1 MINTATAACLMS
13 YSLYTLDSNTVAK
26 FGTRNL
32 AFTLPFVMYGL
43 FRYLFLVH
51 HHNIG
56 ESPETAL
63 LHDKPIILCIILYV
77 GTVAAIIYL

>member
-1 MINTATAACLMS
+1 
-13 YSLYTLDSNTVAK
+13 
-26 FGTRNL
+26 
-32 AFTLPFVMYGL
+32 MYGL

-63 LHDKPIILCIILYV
+63 LHDKTIILCIILYV